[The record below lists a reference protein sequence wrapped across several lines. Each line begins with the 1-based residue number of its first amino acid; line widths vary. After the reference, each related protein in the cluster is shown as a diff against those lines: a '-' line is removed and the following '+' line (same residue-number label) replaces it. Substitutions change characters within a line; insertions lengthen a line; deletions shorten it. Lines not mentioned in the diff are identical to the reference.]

1 MAADPRRFPG
11 LFFLHVLLIVLLF
24 AVACAA
30 VALRAGTGRAG
41 RSGTLV
47 LPDDL
52 REATVTEAQAS
63 LGPLSGPPSRPIAL
77 EAELGELGYTLP
89 EGANVYAVR
98 VIEGPEG
105 RVYQQFEAGGGPLAS
120 DFWPASSI
128 KVLAALGALDFARSI
143 GFTGAATIT
152 FDDGTPSRTL
162 RSIYEPAIRD
172 SSNYDYDLLVR
183 IAGVDRLNEEF
194 LTARNGF
201 PVTALYRSYA
211 GVELNESPAMMFE
224 EGDRRAY
231 VPARSAVREPE
242 CRTGNCSN
250 LFEMTESVRRIVM
263 SDELPPDQRFDL
275 EPADIDALAGA
286 LQEAE
291 GFFPRAVSAALGSGA
306 KIWSKP
312 GDALEHE
319 CLDVALVQSRSGKRF
334 LLGASVPHASGGCEA
349 LGRLGRG
356 VLELLAA

>member
-11 LFFLHVLLIVLLF
+11 LFFLHVVLIVLLL
-24 AVACAA
+24 AVACAT
-30 VALRAGTGRAG
+30 VALRAGTGQAR
-41 RSGTLV
+41 RSGTLL

-63 LGPLSGPPSRPIAL
+63 LGPLSGPPSRPASL
-77 EAELGELGYTLP
+77 DAELAELGYELP
-89 EGANVYAVR
+89 EDANVYAVR

-105 RVYQQFEAGGGPLAS
+105 RVYQQFQAGGGPLAS

-143 GFTGAATIT
+143 GFSGEATIR
-152 FDDGTPSRTL
+152 FDDGSPSRTL

-201 PVTALYRSYA
+201 PVTALYRSYG
-211 GVELNESPAMMFE
+211 GVELNESPAMIFE

-231 VPARSAVREPE
+231 VPARTASREPE
-242 CRTGNCSN
+242 CPTGNCSN

-275 EPADIDALAGA
+275 EQSDVKALAGA
-286 LQEAE
+286 LLQAE
-291 GFFPRAVSAALGSGA
+291 GFFPKAVAGALGSGA

-312 GDALEHE
+312 GDALGHE
-319 CLDVALVQSRSGKRF
+319 CLDVALVQSRAGKRF
-334 LLGASVPHASGGCEA
+334 LLAASVPHSSGGCEA
-349 LGRLGRG
+349 LGRLARG